1 VHKNETCCSLVDS
14 TPHYE
19 GDDKPKYHQN
29 NGLITMY
36 DIPTELKR
44 LKRRFGGKNSR
55 WGSKEGKRR
64 EEKERG
70 EEERKHVWH
79 IPESERKAG
88 RMWSECSSVGGVEA
102 ASRVYMMGGA
112 QSAVGA
118 GAGQGGQ
125 GIKLLGW
132 VCMRMVSK
140 RQERAWW

>member
-1 VHKNETCCSLVDS
+1 
-14 TPHYE
+14 
-19 GDDKPKYHQN
+19 
-29 NGLITMY
+29 MY
-36 DIPTELKR
+36 YIPTELKR

-102 ASRVYMMGGA
+102 ASRVAKVHDGGRGRAGGA
-112 QSAVGA
+112 GYKAAGVGMYA
-118 GAGQGGQ
+118 YGQ
-125 GIKLLGW
+125 
-132 VCMRMVSK
+132 
-140 RQERAWW
+140 QEARESVVVT